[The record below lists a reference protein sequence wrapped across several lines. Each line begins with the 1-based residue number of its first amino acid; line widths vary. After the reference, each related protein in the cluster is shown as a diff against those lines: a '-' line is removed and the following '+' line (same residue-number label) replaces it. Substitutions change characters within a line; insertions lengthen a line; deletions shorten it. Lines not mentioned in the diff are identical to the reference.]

1 MPGSYD
7 LDEITQRWQ
16 RATNSGLLMEFD
28 PALAGKINFNYPNM
42 LLAMPQDYCAD
53 RSPQTSEDIKI
64 SIKNLEDNQKISTRP
79 MVWFN
84 VKSPHNIKRVS
95 ISINDRVI

>member
-1 MPGSYD
+1 
-7 LDEITQRWQ
+7 
-16 RATNSGLLMEFD
+16 
-28 PALAGKINFNYPNM
+28 M

-53 RSPQTSEDIKI
+53 RSPQVSKDIKI
-64 SIKNLEDNQKISTRP
+64 DIKNLNDGQKISTRP

-84 VKSPHNIKRVS
+84 VKSPNNIKRVS